1 VGLIFVAVAIFLFA
15 VFLRAY
21 EIAHGAPFLKSPKV
35 EDGPY
40 AILGILIIVVIPYLI
55 GTRIARLLGRS
66 RVRFFRSYQHQ

>member
-1 VGLIFVAVAIFLFA
+1 MGLIFVVVAILAFG

-21 EIAHGAPFLKSPKV
+21 EIAHGTPFLKSPKA

-40 AILGILIIVVIPYLI
+40 AILGILIVVIIPYLL
-55 GTRIARLLGRS
+55 GTRIARLFGKS